1 MTTSR
6 LAIIAAVLAAAA
18 PAFAQECHPLPG
30 THVPDAPPREAP
42 AELDAGSPII
52 GMRAGMGFE
61 AASIDD
67 GLGRHGNYTGA
78 ISSVEVAA
86 LGARARVSLGAY
98 RIDWGQ
104 RGTGLGDVQLALQ
117 RAVVKLGETQ
127 LGAAVSATLP
137 TGDVRDELGMGH
149 PMIMPAAWGRWTHG
163 RNSLLLSI
171 VYGSMLGG
179 HHHGMVEPVVSPMN
193 SEEVSGGMRAGHRFG
208 RTELAM
214 TANGAIP
221 IGPGLARG
229 AVGGAAHW
237 EFGDTELGFDLS
249 APFGGTPIHA
259 RGLFEISRGF

>member
-1 MTTSR
+1 MR
-6 LAIIAAVLAAAA
+6 IAIIAVVLAAAG

-30 THVPDAPPREAP
+30 TNVPDPPPREAP
-42 AELDAGSPII
+42 SDLAAGAPII
-52 GMRAGMGFE
+52 GVRAGMAFE
-61 AASIDD
+61 AAAIDD
-67 GLGRHGNYTGA
+67 GLGRQGNYTGA

-98 RIDWGQ
+98 HIDWGQ
-104 RGTGLGDVQLALQ
+104 RGSGLGDVQLALQ
-117 RAVVKLGETQ
+117 RAVIAFGEMH
-127 LGAAVSATLP
+127 LGAAISATLP

-149 PMIMPAAWGRWTHG
+149 PMIMPAGWARWADGRS
-163 RNSLLLSI
+163 SLLVSI

-193 SEEVSGGMRAGHRFG
+193 SEEVSAGVRAGRRFG
-208 RTELAM
+208 QTELAA

-237 EFGDTELGFDLS
+237 QLGDTELGLDIS

-259 RGLFEISRGF
+259 RGVFEISRLF